1 MSTLT
6 PVIAS
11 GSTNG
16 RLVTVG
22 ATASPGTLIH
32 TAVTGTTSIDQ
43 ILVYACNTG
52 TATQK
57 LTIEWGSTTA
67 PDDLIEV
74 GIPAESG
81 LVLVAPQLR
90 LNNGAVVRAF
100 TATAGVVNIACT
112 VDRWTP

>member
-11 GSTNG
+11 GSANG
-16 RLVTVG
+16 RLIKVG
-22 ATASPGTLIH
+22 QVETPGTLIH

-57 LTIEWGSTTA
+57 LTIEWGGTTA

-90 LNNGAVVRAF
+90 LNNGLAIRAF
-100 TATAGVVNIACT
+100 AAASNVINIACT

>member
-16 RLVTVG
+16 RLIKVG
-22 ATASPGTLIH
+22 QVETPGTLIH

-57 LTIEWGSTTA
+57 LTIEWGGTTA

-74 GIPAESG
+74 GIAGESG
-81 LVLVAPQLR
+81 LVLVVPQLR

-100 TATAGVVNIACT
+100 AAAANVVNIACT